1 MKFNSGGWG
10 ELMADSTALKTP
22 LQPRSRMRIPGWD
35 AKGEQRGPGSQCVW
49 AERTRVTPC
58 GHRRTRVTP
67 CGQNEPHSET
77 SGCGVPACF
86 LGQVNGENMR
96 LQPHRVHWEEASLK
110 NGVKD
115 GDFVCG
121 MPHLR
126 NFWLTRAGMSI
137 WHAVHSR
144 QGAPA
149 RERDL
154 IIVCK

>member
-1 MKFNSGGWG
+1 MRGVDGWQHSS
-10 ELMADSTALKTP
+10 EDTAA
-22 LQPRSRMRIPGWD
+22 
-35 AKGEQRGPGSQCVW
+35 AKEQDENPWVGREGRAERTRVSVW

-77 SGCGVPACF
+77 SGCGVLACF
-86 LGQVNGENMR
+86 LGQVNGQNMR